1 MPEPI
6 CKATRDELD
15 ALRETDARIV
25 QILHDLTARI
35 AALERTRDMGERG

>member
-6 CKATRDELD
+6 CKATRDELEK
-15 ALRETDARIV
+15 LRETDERIV